1 MARDLGKLEDDMG
14 SIEALRGKRRP
25 MVGAG
30 GGAPVPPVAPVRPRP
45 NPADAGVYTADKGMP
60 PSPDDMGSI
69 EALKGKM
76 RRPARPGMK
85 KGGCVKKMSSGGKV
99 GSASKRA
106 DGIATKGK
114 TKGRIV

>member
-1 MARDLGKLEDDMG
+1 MARDLGMLEDDMG

-30 GGAPVPPVAPVRPRP
+30 GGAPIPPVAPKRPMA

-76 RRPARPGMK
+76 KRKPGYK
-85 KGGCVKKMSSGGKV
+85 KGGSVS
-99 GSASKRA
+99 SASKRA
-106 DGIATKGK
+106 DGCIVKGK
-114 TKGRIV
+114 TKGKFV